1 MDEKKTLLRLSRHLE
16 LIDKL
21 EGLPL
26 TDNVKLSELAK
37 DKGQQVALY
46 KDKKSDKFKGT
57 PVDYLCWIGVCHN
70 RYTNKISSGGGCR
83 PDLDDIEQ
91 YFSLNQYP
99 NCEVRLYFR
108 NPDLFIKKDSGV
120 SEIYRRMTMMSLV
133 FANQYIS
140 QRLTSE
146 KIKGKQFSVDE
157 LRQFHQNIGVIL
169 DEATT
174 SQIYPTKPIHILQS

>member
-26 TDNVKLSELAK
+26 TNNVKLSELAK

-46 KDKKSDKFKGT
+46 KDKKADKFNDT

-70 RYTNKISSGGGCR
+70 RYTNKISSGGKCR
-83 PDLDDIEQ
+83 PDLEGMDQ
-91 YFSLNQYP
+91 FFSLNQYP

-108 NPDLFIKKDSGV
+108 NPDLFIKKESGV
-120 SEIYRRMTMMSLV
+120 TEIYRRMTMMSLI
-133 FANQYIS
+133 FANQYIF
-140 QRLTSE
+140 QKITSAE
-146 KIKGKQFSVDE
+146 TRGKQFSMDE
-157 LRQFHQNIGVIL
+157 LKKIHEKIEAVL
-169 DEATT
+169 DE
-174 SQIYPTKPIHILQS
+174 SVSS

>member
-1 MDEKKTLLRLSRHLE
+1 MFVKGGLMMDEKKTLLRLSRHLE

-26 TDNVKLSELAK
+26 TDNAKLSELAN

-46 KDKKSDKFKGT
+46 KDKKVDKFKGT

-70 RYTNKISSGGGCR
+70 RYTNKISSGGECR
-83 PDLDDIEQ
+83 PDLEDMNEF
-91 YFSLNQYP
+91 FSLNQYP

-108 NPDLFIKKDSGV
+108 NPELFIEKESGV
-120 SEIYRRMTMMSLV
+120 TEIYRRMTMMSLV

-140 QRLTSE
+140 QKQTSE
-146 KIKGKQFSVDE
+146 KIKGKQFSMEE
-157 LRQFHQNIGVIL
+157 LKHLHQKIGKVL
-169 DEATT
+169 DAGIG
-174 SQIYPTKPIHILQS
+174 SD

>member
-37 DKGQQVALY
+37 DKGAQVALY

-83 PDLDDIEQ
+83 PDLEDIDQ
-91 YFSLNQYP
+91 FFSLNQYP

-108 NPDLFIKKDSGV
+108 NPDLFIKEGSDCAN
-120 SEIYRRMTMMSLV
+120 IYRRMMMMSLV
-133 FANQYIS
+133 FSNQYIS
-140 QRLTSE
+140 QRITWG
-146 KIKGKQFSVDE
+146 KCAGKQFSMDD
-157 LRQFHQNIGVIL
+157 LKKIHQKIGDVL

-174 SQIYPTKPIHILQS
+174 SQI

>member
-1 MDEKKTLLRLSRHLE
+1 MDEKKTLLRLSRHLD

-21 EGLPL
+21 EKLPL

-46 KDKKSDKFKGT
+46 KDKKADKFKEGT

-70 RYTNKISSGGGCR
+70 RYTNKISYGDQCR
-83 PDLDDIEQ
+83 PDLQEIDQ
-91 YFSLNQYP
+91 FFSTNQYP

-108 NPDLFIKKDSGV
+108 NPDLFIKEDSTAADV
-120 SEIYRRMTMMSLV
+120 YRRMMIMSLV

-140 QRLTSE
+140 QKLNGGKT
-146 KIKGKQFSVDE
+146 KGKQLSMDE
-157 LRQFHQNIGVIL
+157 LREIHEKIGAIL
-169 DEATT
+169 DNAN
-174 SQIYPTKPIHILQS
+174 SLIKPG

>member
-21 EGLPL
+21 EKLPL

-46 KDKKSDKFKGT
+46 KDKKADKFKGT

-70 RYTNKISSGGGCR
+70 RYTNKISSGGECR
-83 PDLDDIEQ
+83 PDLEGAEQ
-91 YFSLNQYP
+91 FFSLNQYP

-108 NPDLFIKKDSGV
+108 NPDLFIEKESGV
-120 SEIYRRMTMMSLV
+120 TEIYRRMTMMSLV

-140 QRLTSE
+140 QKITSGKCIGKPFSMDDLKKIHE
-146 KIKGKQFSVDE
+146 KIGKVLDAG
-157 LRQFHQNIGVIL
+157 IGNN
-169 DEATT
+169 
-174 SQIYPTKPIHILQS
+174 